1 MVMFHTHHHQSFIA
15 HAHDVLTV
23 IVVTDGEVL
32 IEIDE
37 VKHEV
42 KAGQLVVIG
51 APPDPR
57 GAAYSRLRLENAQ
70 PTSSSACAFRG
81 REG

>member
-37 VKHEV
+37 VNHEV
-42 KAGQLVVIG
+42 KVRTARCYRRS
-51 APPDPR
+51 PDPR
-57 GAAYSRLRLENAQ
+57 GAAHSRLRLENAQ

-81 REG
+81 SEG